1 MSEDVSFKCARIAAV
16 AVEGTTYFYDKLYSY
31 MLPPEMGGAEG
42 CRVLVSFGK
51 GNRKRQG
58 IIMKI
63 SDSADFDKIKPITRL
78 LDKTPLISGEMLE
91 LAYYLKEHTFCTYF
105 EALKLAFPAGINLRI
120 VASYHLAE
128 GIDLTRID
136 SLSGDEKTAAT
147 YLYNSGATVEKERLL
162 QVLELPEDSTLP
174 DDLAGKGIFV
184 RTDDAVRRV
193 GDATVKMVRALREP
207 EEGEKLSPKQKS
219 VLDLLLEV
227 GTASVKEICYFTGV
241 TQSVVNALVK
251 KGLAEDYENEV
262 YRNPHRG
269 VKGEENKEII
279 LTESQQKAFETLEQ
293 KYLSGGGAALLYGVT
308 GSGKTSVFLKMA
320 DKVAAEGRGVIVM
333 VPEISLTP
341 QTLEIFHRR
350 YGSRVAVFHSA
361 MSLGQR
367 MDEWK
372 RVKNGDAL
380 IAVGTR
386 SAVFA
391 PFENLGLIIMDE
403 EQEHTYKSESSPRFH
418 ARDVARFRA
427 AKSGALLILAS
438 ATPSIESFSAAMSG
452 RYTLCRLDKRY
463 GDACLPNVETV
474 DMRDELIRGN
484 TAAVSGLLETRIRET
499 LDKKQQAILLLNRRG
514 HNTFVSCRSC
524 GHVITCPNCSISMT
538 YHSANRRLMCH
549 YCGYSIEFTSVC
561 PECGQE
567 HMRYSGLGTQ
577 KAEEELQLKF
587 PGARVLR
594 MDADS
599 TMTRNSYD
607 EKLTA
612 FSRGEYDIMLGTQM
626 VAKGL
631 DFPAVTLVGVLNADR
646 SMYSDDYR
654 SFERT
659 FSLLTQ
665 VVGRSGRGT
674 QPGTAVIQ
682 TINPES
688 SVILLA
694 KDQDYDSFYKQELA
708 ARKLM
713 IYPPYCDICQLG
725 FASEEKQAA
734 SDAADTMFRL
744 LKALSGEESRVR
756 MIILGPSAAS
766 VPKVSGRYRYRLII
780 KCRNN
785 ADFRNLLSRALLS
798 FSKTPEGKKA
808 TVFADINPE
817 GII

>member
-1 MSEDVSFKCARIAAV
+1 MSGDVGLKCAKIAAV

-31 MLPPEMGGAEG
+31 LLPPEMGGAEG

-63 SDSADFDKIKPITRL
+63 SDSAELDKIKPITRL

-91 LAYYLKEHTFCTYF
+91 LACYLKEHTFCTYF
-105 EALKLAFPAGINLRI
+105 EALKLALPAGINLRI
-120 VASYHLAE
+120 VASYRLAE
-128 GIDLTRID
+128 GVTLTQIEA
-136 SLSGDEKTAAT
+136 LTGDEKTAAT

-162 QVLELPEDSTLP
+162 QVLELPENSTLP

-193 GDATVKMVRALREP
+193 GDATVKMVRPLREP

-227 GTASVKEICYFTGV
+227 GAASVKEICYFTGV
-241 TQSVVNALVK
+241 TQSVVTALIK
-251 KGLAEDYENEV
+251 KGLAEAYENEV

-269 VKGEENKEII
+269 VKSEENTEIT
-279 LTESQQKAFETLEQ
+279 LTESQQRAFETLEQ
-293 KYLSGGGAALLYGVT
+293 KYASGGGAALLYGVT

-427 AKSGALLILAS
+427 AKDKALLILAS

-463 GDACLPNVETV
+463 GNACLPNVETV
-474 DMRDELIRGN
+474 DMRDELMRGN
-484 TAAVSGLLETRIRET
+484 TAAVSSLLETRIRET

-665 VVGRSGRGT
+665 VVGRSGRGE

-694 KDQDYDSFYKQELA
+694 KEQDYDSFYRQELA

-725 FASEEKQAA
+725 FVSEEKQAA

-756 MIILGPSAAS
+756 MIILGPSVAS